1 MFTPLDEDATHFEKS
16 RDPADRE
23 LVRKFFDR
31 QSDCYSESF
40 DPDAR
45 TGASVL
51 FRMRGRLASGMLAD
65 EAGAALLDL
74 ATGTGEITREITANP
89 AFTKLHLN
97 DINAG
102 MLEAC
107 KKRFAGHPLTD
118 DIHWSN
124 LGAFG
129 RRNTR

>member
-1 MFTPLDEDATHFEKS
+1 MFAQLDEDSTHFEKS

-23 LVRKFFDR
+23 LVRQFFDR

-51 FRMRGRLASGMLAD
+51 FRMRSRLASEMLAD
-65 EAGAALLDL
+65 EAGAAPLDL

-89 AFTKLHLN
+89 ASTELHLN
-97 DINAG
+97 DISAG

-107 KKRFAGHPLTD
+107 RKCFAGHPLAD
-118 DIHWSN
+118 DIHRSN
-124 LGAFG
+124 LDAFG